1 MGDKRGLAEAL
12 RLLIGGLEVVRL
24 IDRDDR
30 HDNTVADLNTQG
42 VRVLSKRNLESY
54 LFDDEV
60 LRALARSEDKEDKAD
75 ELLEKKQEIL
85 AARTEPADDLKRAS
99 GQIYVACK
107 EKLGLTQP
115 GDDAREFMRET
126 LAPLI
131 APGMAVYSELKRD
144 IFGTPTG
151 SA

>member
-1 MGDKRGLAEAL
+1 M
-12 RLLIGGLEVVRL
+12 
-24 IDRDDR
+24 
-30 HDNTVADLNTQG
+30 
-42 VRVLSKRNLESY
+42 ESY

-75 ELLEKKQEIL
+75 ELLETKQEIIV
-85 AARTEPADDLKRAS
+85 ARAEGPADDLKRVS

-107 EKLGLTQP
+107 EKLDLTQS

-131 APGMAVYSELKRD
+131 TPGMIAYSERRSAQLRL
-144 IFGTPTG
+144 TG
-151 SA
+151 